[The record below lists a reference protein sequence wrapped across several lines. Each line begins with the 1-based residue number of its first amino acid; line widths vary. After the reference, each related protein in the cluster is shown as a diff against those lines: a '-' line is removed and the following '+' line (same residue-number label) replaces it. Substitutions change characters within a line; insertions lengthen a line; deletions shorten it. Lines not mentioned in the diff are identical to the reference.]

1 MAIGPRR
8 RARIV
13 ALQALFEADNS
24 NHEPME
30 SLQRIIESQR
40 TGKAPAAFAS
50 ELVQAVLANREELDG
65 RIAKVA
71 PAWPVDQLSA
81 VDRNILRLA
90 ISEMLGDN
98 ETPVRAAINEAVE
111 LAKTFGSEK
120 SSSFV
125 NGVLGS
131 IAEELE
137 QIEAD
142 QPTAKRG

>member
-1 MAIGPRR
+1 
-8 RARIV
+8 
-13 ALQALFEADNS
+13 
-24 NHEPME
+24 ME

-40 TGKAPAAFAS
+40 TGKAPAAFAV
-50 ELVQAVLANREELDG
+50 ELVRAVLAKREELDG

-71 PAWPVDQLSA
+71 PACTGDQLPA
-81 VDRNILRLA
+81 FDRNILRLA

-98 ETPVRAAINEAVE
+98 GTPVRAAINEAVE
-111 LAKTFGSEK
+111 LAKTFGTEK